1 MTDHLLIFWIQLLV
15 LLSAAH
21 ALGALA
27 RRVGQPPVVG
37 ALAAGLLLSPSVLGA
52 ISPDAYAWLF
62 PDDPRQQGLL
72 QGVAWIGVALLV
84 LITGFE
90 TDLALVKRLGRAA
103 ALVAVFA
110 QVIPFATGFG
120 VGMALP
126 TELVGSETTRLL
138 FALLIATALSIS
150 ALPVIAR
157 ILVELDL
164 MRRNFGQITLAAAT
178 ADDVVGWVLLGAI
191 AGAARSGSFGV
202 GTVMGRF
209 AAAALVLVAAF
220 IVGQR
225 LVDAALRAVMRRG
238 AGVSG
243 AVATSLLIVL
253 LAGACTHALGLE
265 AIFGT
270 FVAGVLLGRS
280 RYQSADTFPRIET
293 LTSAFFAPL
302 FFASA
307 GVRADLSSLADP
319 VVLKWALVV
328 FAAATSAK
336 FFGAFLGAR
345 VAGLHTLEGLALG
358 AALNARGAVE
368 IVVATVG
375 LGAGILNQASYTII
389 VLIAMA
395 TSMMAPPALRA
406 IARSWQGGGEEQERL
421 ARERIH
427 GQNLLVRTGRVLL
440 PTRGGSNSLL
450 AARILDLA
458 WPEGTKVTVFSAGRG
473 LPASDLQRVLSMIEK
488 KPADHVHSRNEDPL
502 PAVLEQA
509 ALVGYGAIVVGASN
523 ERSAGRMVSPFV
535 DGLFAASPVPVLMV
549 RRGVLLAAGEVPHF
563 ERVLVPA
570 IATLPGR
577 AAQEVAF
584 GIAKRLGSEVL
595 LAHVVKTPV
604 PGEEIL
610 YSRYEWQRDGG
621 QTESEADAPW
631 GFARSVMDEAQ
642 TLARE
647 MGVEP
652 QAAIRI
658 GISAPREIL
667 SLSREAG
674 ADLIVLPAN
683 LRQLSERPFLGYGV
697 EYILR
702 NSESTVLIVSLPA
715 GWRPA

>member
-1 MTDHLLIFWIQLLV
+1 VTDHLLIFWIQLLV

-27 RRVGQPPVVG
+27 RRAGQPPVVG

-52 ISPDAYAWLF
+52 ISPDAYGWLF

-90 TDLALVKRLGRAA
+90 TDLALVRRLGRAA

-126 TELVGSETTRLL
+126 AELLGDQATRVL
-138 FALLIATALSIS
+138 FALFIATALSIS

-202 GTVMGRF
+202 IPIAGRF
-209 AAAALVLVAAF
+209 AAAALFGVFAF

-225 LVDAALRAVMRRG
+225 LVDAALRAGMRRG

-280 RYQSADTFPRIET
+280 RYQSADSFPRIET

-319 VVLKWALVV
+319 AALGWGLVV
-328 FAAATSAK
+328 FVAASAAK
-336 FFGAFLGAR
+336 FCGAFVGSR
-345 VAGLHTLEGLALG
+345 IAGLHPLEGLALG
-358 AALNARGAVE
+358 AALNARGAVGL
-368 IVVATVG
+368 VVATVG
-375 LGAGILNQASYTII
+375 LGAGVLNQASYTIV
-389 VLIAMA
+389 VLISMA

-406 IARSWQGGGEEQERL
+406 IARRWQGGGEEQERL
-421 ARERIH
+421 ARERLH

-440 PTRGGSNSLL
+440 PTHGGPNSLL

-458 WPEGTKVTVFSAGRG
+458 WPEGTKVTVFSAG
-473 LPASDLQRVLSMIEK
+473 PDVPSADLRRVLSMIEK
-488 KPADHVHSRNEDPL
+488 KPSDHVHSRNEDPL

-509 ALVGYGAIVVGASN
+509 ALGYGAIVVGASN
-523 ERSAGRMVSPFV
+523 ERIAGRMVSPFV
-535 DGLFAASPVPVLMV
+535 DGLFAASPVPVLMI
-549 RRGVLLAAGEVPHF
+549 RRGVMLAQDDVPHF

-595 LAHVVKTPV
+595 LAHIVKTPV
-604 PGEEIL
+604 PGEEML
-610 YSRYEWQRDGG
+610 YSRSEWQRDGG
-621 QTESEADAPW
+621 PPESEGDAPW
-631 GFARSVMDEAQ
+631 GVARRVMDEAQ
-642 TLARE
+642 ALARE
-647 MGVEP
+647 IGVEP
-652 QAAIRI
+652 QTAIRI

-715 GWRPA
+715 GWRRA

>member
-21 ALGALA
+21 ALGVLA

-52 ISPDAYAWLF
+52 ISPDAYGWLF

-90 TDLALVKRLGRAA
+90 TDLALVRRLGRAA

-126 TELVGSETTRLL
+126 ATLLGDQATRIL
-138 FALLIATALSIS
+138 FALFIATALSIS

-157 ILVELDL
+157 MLVELDL

-202 GTVMGRF
+202 ITIAGRF
-209 AAAALVLVAAF
+209 AAAALFLVFAF

-225 LVDAALRAVMRRG
+225 LVDAALRTVMRRG

-280 RYQSADTFPRIET
+280 RYQSADSFPRIET

-319 VVLKWALVV
+319 VVLGWGLAV
-328 FAAATSAK
+328 FVAACAAK
-336 FFGAFLGAR
+336 FVGAFAGAR
-345 VAGLHTLEGLALG
+345 VAGLHPLEGLALG
-358 AALNARGAVE
+358 AALNARGAVGL
-368 IVVATVG
+368 VVATVG
-375 LGAGILNQASYTII
+375 LGAGVLNQASYTIV

-406 IARSWQGGGEEQERL
+406 IVRRWHGTEEEQERL
-421 ARERIH
+421 ARERLH

-440 PTRGGSNSLL
+440 PTHGGPNSLL

-458 WPEGTKVTVFSAGRG
+458 WPEGTKVTVFSAG
-473 LPASDLQRVLSMIEK
+473 PDIPSADLRRVLSMIEK
-488 KPADHVHSRNEDPL
+488 KPSDHVHSRNEDPL

-509 ALVGYGAIVVGASN
+509 AFGYGAIVVGASN
-523 ERSAGRMVSPFV
+523 ERIAGRMVSPFV
-535 DGLFAASPVPVLMV
+535 DGLFAASPVPVLMI
-549 RRGVLLAAGEVPHF
+549 RRGVMLALEDVPHF

-595 LAHVVKTPV
+595 LAHIVKTPAT
-604 PGEEIL
+604 GEEML
-610 YSRYEWQRDGG
+610 YSRSEWQRDGG
-621 QTESEADAPW
+621 PPESESDAPL
-631 GFARSVMDEAQ
+631 GVARRVMDEAQ
-642 TLARE
+642 ALARE
-647 MGVEP
+647 IGVEP
-652 QAAIRI
+652 QTAIRI

-702 NSESTVLIVSLPA
+702 NSESTILIVSLPA
-715 GWRPA
+715 GWRRA

>member
-27 RRVGQPPVVG
+27 RRFGQPPVVG

-52 ISPDAYAWLF
+52 ISPDAYHWLF

-90 TDLALVKRLGRAA
+90 TDLALVRRLGRAA
-103 ALVAVFA
+103 ASVAVFA

-126 TELVGSETTRLL
+126 EELLGGQATRVL
-138 FALLIATALSIS
+138 FALFMATALSIS

-157 ILVELDL
+157 MLVELDL

-191 AGAARSGSFGV
+191 AGAARSGSFGAA
-202 GTVMGRF
+202 TVAVRF
-209 AAAALVLVAAF
+209 AAAALFLVFAF
-220 IVGQR
+220 VVGQR

-253 LAGACTHALGLE
+253 LAGACTQVLGLE

-280 RYQSADTFPRIET
+280 RYQTVDTFPRLET
-293 LTSAFFAPL
+293 LTSSFFAPL

-319 VVLKWALVV
+319 VVLGWGLAV
-328 FAAATSAK
+328 FAAACAAK
-336 FFGAFLGAR
+336 FSGAFIGSR
-345 VAGLHTLEGLALG
+345 IAGLHPLEGLALG
-358 AALNARGAVE
+358 AALNARGAVGL
-368 IVVATVG
+368 VVATVG
-375 LGAGILNQASYTII
+375 LGAGVLNQASYTIV
-389 VLIAMA
+389 VLVAMA
-395 TSMMAPPALRA
+395 TSMMAPPALR
-406 IARSWQGGGEEQERL
+406 ILARRWQGGEEEQERL
-421 ARERIH
+421 ARERLH
-427 GQNLLVRTGRVLL
+427 GQNLLARPGRVLL
-440 PTRGGSNSLL
+440 PTHGGSNSVL

-458 WPEGTKVTVFSAGRG
+458 WPEGTQVTVFSAGPNV
-473 LPASDLQRVLSMIEK
+473 PAADLRRVLSMIEK
-488 KPADHVHSRNEDPL
+488 KSSEHVHSRQVDPL
-502 PAVLEQA
+502 SAVLEQA
-509 ALVGYGAIVVGASN
+509 AFGYGAIVVGASN

-535 DGLFAASPVPVLMV
+535 DGLMAASPVPVLMI
-549 RRGVLLAAGEVPHF
+549 RRGIMLDREDVPHF

-595 LAHVVKTPV
+595 LAHVVKTPA
-604 PGEEIL
+604 PGEEML
-610 YSRYEWQRDGG
+610 YSRFEWQRDGG
-621 QTESEADAPW
+621 APDSEGDAPW
-631 GFARSVMDEAQ
+631 GVARRVMDDAQALAREIGVEAQ
-642 TLARE
+642 T
-647 MGVEP
+647 
-652 QAAIRI
+652 AIRI

-702 NSESTVLIVSLPA
+702 NSESTVVVISLPA
-715 GWRPA
+715 GWRRA

>member
-52 ISPDAYAWLF
+52 VSPDAYSWLF

-90 TDLALVKRLGRAA
+90 TDLALVRRLGRAA

-126 TELVGSETTRLL
+126 AELLGGQATRVL
-138 FALLIATALSIS
+138 FALFIATALSIS

-157 ILVELDL
+157 MLVELDL

-202 GTVMGRF
+202 ITIAGRF
-209 AAAALVLVAAF
+209 AAAALFLIFAF

-225 LVDAALRAVMRRG
+225 LVDAVLRAVMRRG

-280 RYQSADTFPRIET
+280 RYQSADSFPRIET

-319 VVLKWALVV
+319 VVLGWGLAV
-328 FAAATSAK
+328 FVAACAAK
-336 FFGAFLGAR
+336 FVGAFAGAR
-345 VAGLHTLEGLALG
+345 VAGLHPLEGLALG
-358 AALNARGAVE
+358 AALNARGAVGL
-368 IVVATVG
+368 VVATVG
-375 LGAGILNQASYTII
+375 LGAGVLNQASYTIV

-406 IARSWQGGGEEQERL
+406 IVRRWHGTEEEQQRL
-421 ARERIH
+421 ARERLH
-427 GQNLLVRTGRVLL
+427 GQSLLVRTGRVLL
-440 PTRGGSNSLL
+440 PTHGGPNSLL

-458 WPEGTKVTVFSAGRG
+458 WPEGTKVTVFSAGPDV
-473 LPASDLQRVLSMIEK
+473 PAADLRRVLSMIEK

-509 ALVGYGAIVVGASN
+509 AFGYGAIVVGASN
-523 ERSAGRMVSPFV
+523 ERVAGRMVSPFV
-535 DGLFAASPVPVLMV
+535 DGLFAASPVPVLMI
-549 RRGVLLAAGEVPHF
+549 RRGVMLAQGDVPHF

-595 LAHVVKTPV
+595 LAHVVKTPA
-604 PGEEIL
+604 PGEELL
-610 YSRYEWQRDGG
+610 YSRFEWQRDGG
-621 QTESEADAPW
+621 PPESEGDAPW
-631 GFARSVMDEAQ
+631 SVARRVMDEAQ
-642 TLARE
+642 QLARE
-647 MGVEP
+647 IGVEP
-652 QAAIRI
+652 QTAIRI

-667 SLSREAG
+667 ALSREAG

-683 LRQLSERPFLGYGV
+683 LRQISERPFLGYGV

-715 GWRPA
+715 GWRRG